1 MYQLS
6 GTAIQFFKNRILAK
20 ENKKYLLLDLI
31 HLRALSKLEFHS
43 RGSVLGPLLFSIY
56 TNDLPLSIS
65 STEVDCDM
73 FADDSSLS
81 ASGNNIAAI
90 NAKLQPN
97 IQEVTEWCSANAML
111 LNPEKT
117 ESMVVA
123 THQKHQRGIPPLRLM
138 LNSQVIEQA
147 SEHRHLG
154 VILDDQFKWQA
165 HINSIT
171 NAVAKNVYFL
181 SRLRHFRNTEACNTF
196 FSRAHYVQN

>member
-20 ENKKYLLLDLI
+20 ENKKYLLLDVI

-56 TNDLPLSIS
+56 INDLPLSIS

-90 NAKLQPN
+90 NAKLQPS
-97 IQEVTEWCSANAML
+97 IQEVTE
-111 LNPEKT
+111 
-117 ESMVVA
+117 
-123 THQKHQRGIPPLRLM
+123 
-138 LNSQVIEQA
+138 
-147 SEHRHLG
+147 
-154 VILDDQFKWQA
+154 
-165 HINSIT
+165 
-171 NAVAKNVYFL
+171 
-181 SRLRHFRNTEACNTF
+181 
-196 FSRAHYVQN
+196 